1 MTIADKAVDAAIHCE
16 MKKVAYRQTKDGIV
30 ISFVLHPQ
38 EVPAELST
46 SHIGAR
52 YIAALV
58 EIGDD
63 EMPINP
69 AEKEIIPTHPAPAR
83 LQSDSPSAG
92 AKQAKRE
99 WRDVQPAAQSGI
111 RCNEPTFCAF
121 LNETRQYRITGA
133 DEAAQAVREICGVNS
148 RVEFSTKHAARTMW
162 HQLDTEYQAWMARE
176 RVGA

>member
-38 EVPAELST
+38 EVPSELST

-63 EMPINP
+63 EMPINRT
-69 AEKEIIPTHPAPAR
+69 EKENATHSKTAPEMCF
-83 LQSDSPSAG
+83 SGHSIG
-92 AKQAKRE
+92 EAKA
-99 WRDVQPAAQSGI
+99 
-111 RCNEPTFCAF
+111 
-121 LNETRQYRITGA
+121 
-133 DEAAQAVREICGVNS
+133 
-148 RVEFSTKHAARTMW
+148 
-162 HQLDTEYQAWMARE
+162 
-176 RVGA
+176 